1 MAHVSGPFDVKTLP
15 QQADNP
21 HAEAAKIGRMA
32 LDKKFHGPL
41 DAESHGEMLGAMSDT
56 VQGSGGYVALERVT
70 GTLDGHSGS
79 FVLQHSST
87 MTRGVPKQNIFVVPD
102 SGTGDLKGL
111 TGTMTIRIEAGG
123 AHFYEF
129 NYAIE

>member
-1 MAHVSGPFDVKTLP
+1 MPHVSGPFDVKTIP
-15 QQADNP
+15 QKADNP

-32 LDKKFHGPL
+32 LDKKFQGAL
-41 DAESHGEMLGAMSDT
+41 DATSHGEMLGAMSD

-87 MTRGVPKQNIFVVPD
+87 MTRGVPKQSIFVVPD

-111 TGTMTIRIEAGG
+111 TGTMTIRFESGG
-123 AHFYEF
+123 AHFYDF
-129 NYAIE
+129 NYAIEA